1 MCCMALSEKAKK
13 RWIDKV
19 RAFKDERGLRYADN
33 EHKRFCE
40 SEEKVPYDRV
50 PVFKTDV
57 ISLDFPR
64 LGGLYY
70 SRSFIQLA
78 YPVKWEPDVM
88 RINTFSHDLLDPVMQ
103 TMPGY
108 VKGPISDLL
117 DMDWHRECL
126 EYLRALSPL
135 QLVVL
140 FDYTLDGY
148 KYTNNAGWHT
158 VDVDRRVEVDDEKM
172 GVPFYE
178 IKSRIWP
185 GAVYL
190 ARHGVDGKPFHR
202 LDQGEICRKRADIA
216 ELRAALAQ
224 HLSKR
229 AGDAKVAIAVN
240 KKLADELVNIAGWK
254 EVIETIATLDERLT
268 DILFL
273 LSKWVCKYL
282 HLNFILNYVL
292 KTYKEEM
299 FRILQE
305 APAVNRE
312 MVVYRGV
319 TDDYYMHTR
328 GRKNVYLNETP
339 ISVSLNPTVAIDFLY
354 NKYMSA
360 GWGGRVGNCCL
371 KVIRVMPGTPAL
383 AMWPIIGGQQA
394 EILLPPGTTYLISS
408 HRLRP
413 IIAGV
418 PTFTSGEAL
427 KSEVCWGEM
436 MKRKSADNKDGLLFP
451 NKWVTEI
458 TVDGSAAA
466 IRHANKKA
474 TPPAP
479 PPVKARGVKPQPE
492 RVVEPKPELV
502 EAAPVSA
509 QSQPGKS
516 RRKSSA
522 KDRRHR
528 MLDFAERAGYIPG
541 THVSSKGNAR
551 RAPTMKQL
559 KEWMHA
565 QGLAKIPRPC
575 PRTYAALQR
584 RQSEFQCLNTK
595 ATRGVKTAE
604 KIQDYAR
611 RSGYEY
617 VGGVTTLADER
628 RAVRVTTL
636 SFIL

>member
-360 GWGGRVGNCCL
+360 GWG
-371 KVIRVMPGTPAL
+371 
-383 AMWPIIGGQQA
+383 A
-394 EILLPPGTTYLISS
+394 ESATAVSS
-408 HRLRP
+408 
-413 IIAGV
+413 GK
-418 PTFTSGEAL
+418 AL

-451 NKWVTEI
+451 KKWVTEI
-458 TVDGSAAA
+458 TVDGTAAA

-604 KIQDYAR
+604 KIRDYAR